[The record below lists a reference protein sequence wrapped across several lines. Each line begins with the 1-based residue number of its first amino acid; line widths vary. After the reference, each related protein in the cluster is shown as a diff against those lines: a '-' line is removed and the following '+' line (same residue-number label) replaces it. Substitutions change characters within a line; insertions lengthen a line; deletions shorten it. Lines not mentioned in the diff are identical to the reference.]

1 MLDAKWLEL
10 LKASGWQTA
19 ALAVAS
25 GLFILLTHRGWF
37 PSLPDWVIP
46 AATFGSLV
54 CGCLALASIAS
65 AISSYVVAYHKQQEA
80 RRTFHLTPIPHQCH
94 WGVSTQPDGTV
105 VTQVAAHFLAKNRT
119 DAPLHLLRARL
130 LKPKIAGEV
139 LQDLVII
146 RVERG
151 REYGTDYAAGSNV
164 HPRNIPPRG
173 TLPISIMILIRG
185 APMKRSGMIA
195 AILAISDDE
204 GNEQCVT
211 TELGCMG

>member
-65 AISSYVVAYHKQQEA
+65 AISSYAVAYHKQQEA
-80 RRTFHLTPIPHQCH
+80 RRTFRLTPIPHQCH

-105 VTQVAAHFLAKNRT
+105 VTQVAAHFLVKNRT

-130 LKPKIAGEV
+130 LKPKIVGEV

-146 RVERG
+146 RVEHG
-151 REYGTDYAAGSNV
+151 REYGTGYAAGSNV
-164 HPRNIPPRG
+164 HPCNVPPHG
-173 TLPISIMILIRG
+173 ILPISIINLIRG
-185 APMKRSGMIA
+185 APRQRSGMIA
-195 AILAISDDE
+195 ATLAISDDE
-204 GNEQCVT
+204 GNEQYVT
-211 TELGCMG
+211 TELSCIS